1 MRLVAYCRVS
11 TNKDEQL
18 ESLANQQEFFE
29 QFAAR
34 NNHTLVKMYSDEGI
48 SGKQMNNRK
57 EFLRLMEDAK
67 LGLFDLVAVKDVSRF
82 ARNTVDFLI
91 SIRELKAINVDVLFL
106 STNQTVLGGSEFVL
120 TMFSALAQEESANLS
135 SRVKFGKKINAKNG
149 KVPNQVYGY
158 DRIDKF
164 NLVINEEQA
173 SVVREI
179 FDMYVNRGMGS
190 RRIAITLNARKIP
203 TYKNAERWL
212 PKTVRRMLENE
223 LYKGV
228 LVSKKTEVTNYL
240 TGEWKKLE
248 DVSEYT
254 FSRPELAI
262 VDEEIFSRA
271 QILLQKNRDVYK
283 NEHPNGR
290 VSSQYPF
297 STLIK
302 CEHCGYSFTRRIRKL
317 KERTVIE
324 WKCAGR
330 NNNDKDF
337 CPNLTKIKEEE
348 LLTAITEHL
357 YELIEDK
364 EQFVKNYEAAK
375 RTQVR
380 KTVSTDEIEKEIS
393 KLEVKKKKYMEMYLN
408 EIIDISALKRQTEE
422 IDRELDKCRNKLLK
436 INNHIEEEPLTADK
450 LYSYIKEVLAGN
462 YSNVALKKVI
472 DVITV
477 NHEGEVK
484 IIWK

>member
-29 QFAAR
+29 QFAIR

-106 STNQTVLGGSEFVL
+106 STNQTILGGSEFVL

-164 NLVINEEQA
+164 NMVINEAQA
-173 SVVREI
+173 AVIRRV
-179 FDMYVNRGMGS
+179 FDLYVNQGMGS
-190 RRIAITLNARKIP
+190 RRIAITLTKENIP
-203 TYKNAERWL
+203 TYKNADRWI

-223 LYKGV
+223 LYKGI

-254 FSRPELAI
+254 FHKPELAI
-262 VDEEIFSRA
+262 VDNETFEKA
-271 QILLQKNRDVYK
+271 QTMLQKNREVYK

-302 CEHCGYSFTRRIRKL
+302 CEHCGYSFTRKIRKL

-330 NNNDKDF
+330 NNNNKDF

-357 YELIEDK
+357 YEVISDK
-364 EQFVKNYEAAK
+364 EKFVKNYEAAK
-375 RTQVR
+375 RTQVK
-380 KTVSTDEIEKEIS
+380 KTVNTDEVEKEIS
-393 KLEVKKKKYMEMYLN
+393 KLEVKKKKFMEMYIN
-408 EIIDISALKRQTEE
+408 EIIDISTLKNRTEE
-422 IDRELDKCRNKLLK
+422 INKELDMCRNKLLI
-436 INNHIEEEPLTADK
+436 INNNIEEEPLTADK
-450 LYSYIKEVLAGN
+450 LYSHIKEVLAGD
-462 YSNVALKKVI
+462 YSNVTMKKI
-472 DVITV
+472 IEVITV
-477 NHEGEVK
+477 NHNGDVK